1 MPRSEPGEGP
11 GSLRSAVAPAQAE
24 LATTILRVTEPKRED
39 DAPLEREVR
48 EAARG
53 ESSRTPALVI
63 GGVGGVIAIVVALIA
78 VVAFLIWWL
87 A

>member
-1 MPRSEPGEGP
+1 
-11 GSLRSAVAPAQAE
+11 
-24 LATTILRVTEPKRED
+24 VTEPKQPD

-53 ESSRTPALVI
+53 ESARTPALVL
-63 GGVGGVIAIVVALIA
+63 GGVGALIAAVVAIVA
-78 VVAFLIWWL
+78 VVAFLIFWL

>member
-1 MPRSEPGEGP
+1 M
-11 GSLRSAVAPAQAE
+11 
-24 LATTILRVTEPKRED
+24 TEPKRPD

-53 ESSRTPALVI
+53 ESARTPALVL
-63 GGVGGVIAIVVALIA
+63 GGVGVLIA
-78 VVAFLIWWL
+78 VVVAIVAVIAFLVFWL

>member
-1 MPRSEPGEGP
+1 
-11 GSLRSAVAPAQAE
+11 
-24 LATTILRVTEPKRED
+24 VTEPKRED

-53 ESSRTPALVI
+53 ESARTPALVI
-63 GGVGGVIAIVVALIA
+63 GGVGGLIAVTVGALA

-87 A
+87 L

>member
-1 MPRSEPGEGP
+1 M
-11 GSLRSAVAPAQAE
+11 
-24 LATTILRVTEPKRED
+24 TEPKRPD

-53 ESSRTPALVI
+53 ESPRTPALVI
-63 GGVGGVIAIVVALIA
+63 GGVGGIIVVVVAILA
-78 VVAFLIWWL
+78 VIAFLIWWL

>member
-1 MPRSEPGEGP
+1 
-11 GSLRSAVAPAQAE
+11 
-24 LATTILRVTEPKRED
+24 VTEPKRPD

-53 ESSRTPALVI
+53 ESERTPALVL
-63 GGVGGVIAIVVALIA
+63 GGGGGLIA
-78 VVAFLIWWL
+78 VVVAVVVVIALLIFWL

>member
-1 MPRSEPGEGP
+1 MADPPP
-11 GSLRSAVAPAQAE
+11 
-24 LATTILRVTEPKRED
+24 LASGIIDGMTEPKRPD

-53 ESSRTPALVI
+53 ESERTPALVL
-63 GGVGGVIAIVVALIA
+63 GGVGALIA
-78 VVAFLIWWL
+78 VVVGVIAVIAFLVFWL